1 MNPLGEGMRPLTS
14 MERNI
19 LMMESAVPNWWI
31 FLGQSLL
38 MVFGYWVAIKIVR
51 YRSRG
56 GLKGG
61 GDLSGLQL
69 LPAYLFVILIT
80 GFNLWMLGQTMS
92 MRM

>member
-1 MNPLGEGMRPLTS
+1 VHNLDHFVRERPEFFSVFMNPLGEGMRLLTS

-19 LMMESAVPNWWI
+19 LMAESAVPDWWV

-56 GLKGG
+56 SLKGG
-61 GDLSGLQL
+61 GDLNGLL
-69 LPAYLFVILIT
+69 NYF
-80 GFNLWMLGQTMS
+80 
-92 MRM
+92 